1 MSQLILIELIFL
13 DKMIL
18 LKYDQLSVWY
28 ETNFTFSSLDI
39 TRLKYPV
46 DTGCKLNVPKTFRR
60 RPGRLRNVLCTFNLR
75 PMSTGLLEG
84 GVFSDFS
91 INGAP
96 LTVS

>member
-75 PMSTGLLEG
+75 SLSTG
-84 GVFSDFS
+84 
-91 INGAP
+91 
-96 LTVS
+96 